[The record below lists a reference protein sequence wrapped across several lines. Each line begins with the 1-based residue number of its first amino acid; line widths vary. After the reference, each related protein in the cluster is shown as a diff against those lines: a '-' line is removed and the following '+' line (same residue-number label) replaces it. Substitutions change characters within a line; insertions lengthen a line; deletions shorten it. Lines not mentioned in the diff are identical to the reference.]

1 MTEQGVGQNSDARR
15 VDGDAQHVGTEGVY
29 KSGSMENMRDI
40 GHTEEENR
48 HTQNKHDVEHR

>member
-1 MTEQGVGQNSDARR
+1 MSEQGVGQNSDARR

-40 GHTEEENR
+40 GHTEEEY
-48 HTQNKHDVEHR
+48 